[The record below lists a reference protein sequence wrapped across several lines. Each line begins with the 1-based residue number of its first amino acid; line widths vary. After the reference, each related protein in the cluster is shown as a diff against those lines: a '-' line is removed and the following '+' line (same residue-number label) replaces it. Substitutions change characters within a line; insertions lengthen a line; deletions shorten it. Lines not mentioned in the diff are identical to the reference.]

1 MGKNKAKR
9 LREKGIEL
17 KNNATTVLLPSV
29 INNTILIEASLVVL
43 LATLAEPTVDTIS
56 LYRSLLCT
64 LLSSIVFGVFCTSAI
79 TIDFYNLGNK
89 VLDRAKKSGK
99 EDKKE
104 NLIRTG
110 NVPRN
115 LIIGSFILCL
125 LLFIISI
132 VQLVFYA
139 W

>member
-1 MGKNKAKR
+1 MSKNKANR
-9 LREKGIEL
+9 LREKGVEL

-29 INNTILIEASLVVL
+29 INNTILIESSLVVL
-43 LATLAEPTVDTIS
+43 LATLAEPTVDNIS

-89 VLDRAKKSGK
+89 VLAKAKKSDK
-99 EDKKE
+99 EDKKDV
-104 NLIRTG
+104 LIRTG

-125 LLFIISI
+125 LLFVIS
-132 VQLVFYA
+132 VAQLVLYA